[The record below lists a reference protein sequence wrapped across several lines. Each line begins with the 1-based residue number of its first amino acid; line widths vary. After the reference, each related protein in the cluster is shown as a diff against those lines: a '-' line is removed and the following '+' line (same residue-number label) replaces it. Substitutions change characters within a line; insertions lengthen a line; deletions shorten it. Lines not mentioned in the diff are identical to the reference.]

1 MPTDRKPNPAD
12 GTRPASVP
20 MIRHGSVFLRAA
32 ERQDLPL
39 FVEWLTDARTTRTL
53 ALRTPMSLAMEEG
66 WFERLIE
73 IQGRE
78 MWHFVICRA
87 DDGRPIGTMG
97 LHDVDLLNGSASL
110 GIVIGYPEDTGRGHG
125 PDALHALVDFGF
137 GELRLE
143 RIWLDVYAYNERA
156 RRVYERVGF
165 VHEGTLRHG
174 VYREGA
180 FHDVERMSILRDEWA
195 ARRVGRPQG
204 ELIG

>member
-1 MPTDRKPNPAD
+1 MPTDRKPNPAE

-110 GIVIGYPEDTGRGHG
+110 GIVIGDPEDTGRGHG

-174 VYREGA
+174 VYRDGD

>member
-1 MPTDRKPNPAD
+1 MPRHPKPGAAVDARPDR
-12 GTRPASVP
+12 VP
-20 MIRHGSVFLRAA
+20 MIRHGSVFLRSA
-32 ERQDLPL
+32 ERDDLPL

-66 WFERLIE
+66 WYERLLE

-87 DDGRPIGTMG
+87 ADRRPIGTAG
-97 LHDVDLLNGSASL
+97 LHDVDLVNGSASL
-110 GIVIGYPEDTGRGHG
+110 GIAIGDPDDTGHGHG
-125 PDALHALVDFGF
+125 TDALHALVDFGF

-156 RRVYERVGF
+156 HRVYERVGF

-174 VYREGA
+174 LYREGT

-195 ARRVGRPQG
+195 ERRTR
-204 ELIG
+204 